1 MKTETE
7 KCPVAVVGGGPAGL
21 MAAEV
26 LAAGGAAVTIYER
39 MPSLARK
46 FLMAGRGGLN
56 LTHGEEQERLLARY
70 GAAQVRLRPLIDT
83 LSPGAVT
90 AWCEALGQETFVG
103 SSGRVF
109 PKAMKASPLLRAWLR
124 RLDAAGVQVRLRH
137 TWRGWDDTGRLL
149 FDCPDG
155 PVTIT
160 ADAVVLAL
168 GGASWPRLGSDG
180 GWVAPLSG
188 AEVAVTPLQPSN
200 CGLVVPWTDVFRN
213 RFEGEPLKR
222 VALTLGA
229 TTVRGEAVI
238 TRSGIEGGAIYAL
251 SGVLREAVAQ
261 AGEVVMHVD
270 LRPDMPLAELAT
282 RLSRP
287 RAKQSLSTF
296 LRKSAHLAPVAIG
309 LLQEGAVTIS
319 APLNGLSPIQ
329 LTQRIKAVPVR
340 VTGMSAIDKAISS
353 AGGVAWDEVDET
365 MMLRRRPG
373 TFVAGEMLDWD
384 APTGGYLLQ
393 ACFATGAAAGRG
405 ALAWF
410 ASLRSR

>member
-7 KCPVAVVGGGPAGL
+7 TFRVAVVGGGPAGL

-26 LAAGGAAVTIYER
+26 LAAGGAAVTVYER

-46 FLMAGRGGLN
+46 LLMAGRGGLN
-56 LTHGEEQERLLARY
+56 LTHSEDQSRLLARY
-70 GAAQVRLRPLIDT
+70 GGAQARLRPLIDVV
-83 LSPGAVT
+83 SPAALT

-109 PKAMKASPLLRAWLR
+109 PKAMKSSPLLRAWLR
-124 RLDAAGVQVRLRH
+124 RLDAAGVQVKLRH
-137 TWRGWDDTGRLL
+137 TWRGWDDAGRLL

-155 PVTIT
+155 PVTIA
-160 ADAVVLAL
+160 ADATVLAL

-180 GWVAPLSG
+180 GWVEALSASG
-188 AEVAVTPLQPSN
+188 VAVTPLQPSN
-200 CGLVVPWTDVFRN
+200 CGVLVPWTDVFRN

-222 VALTLGA
+222 VALSIGDHRVL
-229 TTVRGEAVI
+229 GEAVI

-251 SGVLREAVAQ
+251 SGPLRAAVAQ

-270 LRPDMPLAELAT
+270 LRPDMPLAELVT

-309 LLQEGAVTIS
+309 LLQEGAVTFS
-319 APLNGLSPIQ
+319 APLNGLSPVQ

-340 VTGMSAIDKAISS
+340 VTGMAAIDKAIST
-353 AGGVAWDEVDET
+353 AGGVAWEAVDET
-365 MMLRRRPG
+365 LMLRGRPG

-393 ACFATGAAAGRG
+393 ASFATGAAAGRG
-405 ALAWF
+405 ALAWC
-410 ASLRSR
+410 AAARQA